1 MASDTESIIGG
12 GITSALGS
20 VLPIV
25 MHTTT
30 GAGPNST
37 ANATA
42 NNAGARPASGQKTT
56 NGNGNHRGSRYRTIR
71 ERAAQQGFSTDSE
84 YERDGE
90 FHGVNGEESE
100 AEVVVGYGG
109 VQDRTPRGNR
119 SVDQ

>member
-37 ANATA
+37 ANS
-42 NNAGARPASGQKTT
+42 NAGGRPASGQKAT
-56 NGNGNHRGSRYRTIR
+56 NGNGNHKNSRYRTIK

-100 AEVVVGYGG
+100 SEVVVGYGG
-109 VQDRTPRGNR
+109 VQDRTPRGNW